1 MSEPDQPPPGW
12 RVVEPGER
20 IEPSDVEAA
29 PLTFGS
35 LFAGI
40 GGLDLGLERAG
51 LECRWQ
57 VEIDPYAT
65 RVLAKHWPHVRRWG
79 NIKTFLP
86 DTASERRGAWGPRR
100 TAARRE
106 RRSLSP
112 WAAQWQVDLIA
123 GGFPCQDISYAGKG
137 AGLSGERSGLWF
149 EFARVVRTLRP
160 RFLIVENVPALLTRG
175 IDAVL
180 GTLAT
185 LGYDAEWTCLPAA
198 AVGAPHIRDRVFI
211 LAHAHRPEWWA
222 IGSGRCEV
230 DDTEDGIQGRREE
243 DPGWSGVSGQKM
255 ADLNTDCRRLQG
267 GEEPHGEQRPGID
280 GTHRN
285 DALRLR
291 DDLPNAQRER
301 IRVQGRGADDLQAG
315 RVQETTWER
324 QRIRPDAGST
334 RCITDGRTLSQFR
347 DTTGFSQWGRDPAE
361 EPESGMGGMV
371 ARLSAGMDGGL
382 TERHEAMGWE
392 GLYVPRVASDI
403 PHRVDRLRGLGN
415 AVVPQVAE
423 WIGRRLI
430 ASLPA
435 RRLLPVP
442 DWCVGMPAESAGNRV
457 YRRDGEP
464 SATDHPARGDEA

>member
-1 MSEPDQPPPGW
+1 MSDPAKPPPGW

-35 LFAGI
+35 LFAGV
-40 GGLDLGLERAG
+40 GGMDLGLERAG

-65 RVLAKHWPHVRRWG
+65 RVLARHWPDVRRWG

-100 TAARRE
+100 VTARRE
-106 RRSLSP
+106 RRALSS
-112 WAAQWQVDLIA
+112 WVAQWRVDLIA

-160 RFLIVENVPALLTRG
+160 RFVLVENVPALLTRG

-185 LGYDAEWTCLPAA
+185 LGYDAEWECLPASA
-198 AVGAPHIRDRVFI
+198 FGLFHNRDRVFI
-211 LAHAHRPEWWA
+211 CAYCQGSVQGVFHCSRAEWKAQFQSRRLAGSQAVGAWPADRFPSEPCVAPLVDGVPEWL
-222 IGSGRCEV
+222 
-230 DDTEDGIQGRREE
+230 GRR
-243 DPGWSGVSGQKM
+243 
-255 ADLNTDCRRLQG
+255 
-267 GEEPHGEQRPGID
+267 GI
-280 GTHRN
+280 G
-285 DALRLR
+285 
-291 DDLPNAQRER
+291 
-301 IRVQGRGADDLQAG
+301 
-315 RVQETTWER
+315 
-324 QRIRPDAGST
+324 
-334 RCITDGRTLSQFR
+334 
-347 DTTGFSQWGRDPAE
+347 
-361 EPESGMGGMV
+361 
-371 ARLSAGMDGGL
+371 
-382 TERHEAMGWE
+382 
-392 GLYVPRVASDI
+392 
-403 PHRVDRLRGLGN
+403 RGLGN

-423 WIGRRLI
+423 WIGRRMI

-442 DWCVGMPAESAGNRV
+442 HWCVGLQARSIGNRV
-457 YRRDGEP
+457 YRRDGEGEP
-464 SATDHPARGDEA
+464 PTGRIDHT